1 MNDNSL
7 ESIQKLFNEKIFRI
21 PDYQRG
27 YSWSEQQL
35 IEFWEDVLNI
45 PSDRE
50 HYTGMISLKEIKDV
64 SNVEKWNDIQWIV
77 NNRGY
82 KVYHIVDGQQRFT
95 TIIIL
100 INEIVSFVANLPENK
115 DKTDEQINLNDFTL
129 KMIKENYLVVSKPN
143 SEDMLKSYKFG
154 YEVDNPSYKF
164 FKNKILESE
173 IEGEVEETFYTLNLQ
188 QAKDFFKNSIQEL
201 YTANKNNI
209 EVINR
214 LFINLTQKLRFN
226 TYYIEDDFNV
236 YIAFETMN
244 NRGKRLSNLELLKN
258 RLIYLTTLFKDDDE
272 VKRKIREDINDTW
285 KEIYSY
291 LGKNKARPL
300 SDDEF
305 LQAHWTI
312 YFGYTRTNKEN
323 YTNFLLK
330 KYFTQKR
337 VIDDISIIAEDIA
350 DDIKY
355 RKFLKD
361 MTILFQKMKKTTKK

>member
-27 YSWSEQQL
+27 YSWNEQQL
-35 IEFWEDVLNI
+35 TEFWEDVLNI
-45 PSDRE
+45 PSNRE

-64 SNVEKWNDIQWIV
+64 SNVEKWNDIQWLV

-100 INEIVSFVANLPENK
+100 INEIINFVANLPENK
-115 DKTDEQINLNDFTL
+115 NKTDEQINLNDFTL

-188 QAKDFFKNSIQEL
+188 QAKDFFKKSIQEKQRKQH
-201 YTANKNNI
+201 NK
-209 EVINR
+209 
-214 LFINLTQKLRFN
+214 
-226 TYYIEDDFNV
+226 
-236 YIAFETMN
+236 
-244 NRGKRLSNLELLKN
+244 S
-258 RLIYLTTLFKDDDE
+258 
-272 VKRKIREDINDTW
+272 
-285 KEIYSY
+285 
-291 LGKNKARPL
+291 
-300 SDDEF
+300 
-305 LQAHWTI
+305 
-312 YFGYTRTNKEN
+312 
-323 YTNFLLK
+323 
-330 KYFTQKR
+330 
-337 VIDDISIIAEDIA
+337 
-350 DDIKY
+350 
-355 RKFLKD
+355 
-361 MTILFQKMKKTTKK
+361 